1 MRNINANKTLEEDR
15 DDLELP
21 WTWLRSIL
29 ISLEGDDSYNVLFRY
44 TVGMY
49 FVLHILLSC

>member
-1 MRNINANKTLEEDR
+1 MIWNS
-15 DDLELP
+15 